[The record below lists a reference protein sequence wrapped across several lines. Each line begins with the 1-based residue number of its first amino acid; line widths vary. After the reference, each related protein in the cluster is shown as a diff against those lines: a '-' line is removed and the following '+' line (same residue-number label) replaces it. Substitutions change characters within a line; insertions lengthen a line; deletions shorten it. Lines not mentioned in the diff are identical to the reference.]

1 MSCLKRP
8 LDGQDPDYEDTIPN
22 EAKRLRLLEKN
33 GNYVIVI
40 SSSFK
45 FLTVFFCFKSASD
58 PINQKTLCEAKLN
71 LRDTDTFISTEFVI
85 NQTFITPQCDA
96 TCAARSGYIGGVS
109 YSTWSEC
116 HYFCYVS
123 LDCLEGYIDRYVNWL
138 STDGMLLP
146 YFYVW

>member
-45 FLTVFFCFKSASD
+45 FLTVFVCFKSAPD

-71 LRDTDTFISTEFVI
+71 LRDTDTFISTEFSNKSIFYYTTHVMQHVQHI
-85 NQTFITPQCDA
+85 VVRLVMFLILVGLNTITF
-96 TCAARSGYIGGVS
+96 V
-109 YSTWSEC
+109 
-116 HYFCYVS
+116 
-123 LDCLEGYIDRYVNWL
+123 
-138 STDGMLLP
+138 M
-146 YFYVW
+146 